1 MAKILIIED
10 EALLRGSLTAEFKR
24 AGFDV
29 SEAKD
34 GWEGLQMARR
44 EHPDILLLDIIL
56 PKIQGLDV
64 LKLLRGDPWG
74 KTVPVVVL
82 TSLGDGDTASQAAV
96 FGVYSILVK
105 KDWTPEEVVE
115 KVREKLSSKK

>member
-44 EHPDILLLDIIL
+44 EHLDILLLDIIL

-64 LKLLRGDPWG
+64 LKLLRGDPMG
-74 KTVPVVVL
+74 KNCPGCCL
-82 TSLGDGDTASQAAV
+82 NESWRRRHRIPGRCFWSI
-96 FGVYSILVK
+96 FYSCK
-105 KDWTPEEVVE
+105 KRLDSGG
-115 KVREKLSSKK
+115 SS